1 MDESDLKEWL
11 EQTRDLVRESKEMD
25 EANTKAKIVRP
36 LLETLGWDINS
47 DVELEYGFQMGS
59 TTHHVDYALTLDD
72 VPELFVEAKGCYN
85 DLTERHTRQLYSY
98 MKTQNIDWGLLTNG
112 RSYYVCRRRID
123 EEKNAVVDVLGEF
136 TLADF
141 LDHRTLVSALARES
155 IAQARSDEI
164 AENVYELRET
174 YALLQAE
181 REAAVESLADALVE
195 RFGDH
200 IEGHADAAA
209 RTAVEEFSQAI
220 ETDAMGVPDVDPA
233 GTFWADVE
241 AETGIVKQ
249 GSVVVFPDDRS
260 ATNCFAVFV
269 DFLFERG
276 HLSNADVPIASGR
289 KRYLVNDDP
298 VDQTGDEMYSP
309 REVGDDYYLETNYSR
324 NDIKQRILELAE
336 YREG

>member
-1 MDESDLKEWL
+1 MDESDLMEWL
-11 EQTRDLVRESKEMD
+11 EQTRDLVRESTEMD

-36 LLETLGWDINS
+36 LLETLGWDITS

-59 TTHHVDYALTLDD
+59 TTHYVDYALTLDG
-72 VPELFVEAKGCYN
+72 VPELFVEVKGCYN
-85 DLTERHTRQLYSY
+85 DLTERHLNQLYSY

-123 EEKNAVVDVLGEF
+123 EDKNAVVDVLGDF
-136 TLADF
+136 PIADF
-141 LDHRTLVSALARES
+141 LDHRALVSALSRES
-155 IAQARSDEI
+155 IAEGRSEEI
-164 AENVYELRET
+164 AANVYELRET
-174 YALLQAE
+174 YAALQAE
-181 REAAVESLADALVE
+181 RGSVVESLADTLVA

-200 IEGHADAAA
+200 VEGHAEAAA
-209 RTAVEEFSQAI
+209 RTAVEEFSGAL

-233 GTFWADVE
+233 GTFWAEVE

-260 ATNCFAVFV
+260 ATDCFAAFV
-269 DFLFERG
+269 DLLFERG
-276 HLSNADVPIASGR
+276 HLTDADVPIASGR

-298 VDQTGDEMYSP
+298 VDQAGESMYSP
-309 REVGDDYYLETNYSR
+309 REVGDGYYLETNYSR